1 MAFTRYATAVVT
13 QKDVS
18 QKGWGKVRKAAANP
32 TRNLVAQASE
42 ILGKPFSPDNYLLT
56 HCTIVAS
63 VDVDEVPNVKLG
75 RVKVGSKT
83 INRKY
88 ADYYIKPECSQYVNN
103 NGDSWNRNVLLM
115 AYPSFVGS
123 HNFLEHIQIEEQSK
137 GRIIDAVARDIG
149 DSVYVDILVATDR
162 KHEQLVKDIESGKIA
177 TLSMGCT
184 VDETIC
190 TKCGNV
196 AVDETELCDCIKF
209 HKLDHFYDEAGQK
222 RVIAEL
228 CGHPSLGDDGGVQ
241 FIEASWVATPAFAGA
256 VMRNILEMSSMPESM
271 ARRIQ
276 AVMEQPPAEW
286 DATAQQKAASG
297 QWNSMARTQ
306 EQLRTGQWGDEEEEK
321 APAEEAKGPLETLQN
336 EIYDAIV
343 EKVKGRV
350 LDDLKKQEVEEAL
363 SPEESSAAPNDT
375 IIKEANLRQAAARAY
390 RGAVTAL
397 MRTASS
403 DVEFIDSLV
412 SLNKSFGV
420 EIEREIYRAS
430 LKVGSLDSYSS
441 MERFVGACQRAL
453 ARPITPADLRVM
465 IRIGKM
471 LTQMGSTN
479 PPSTRR

>member
-13 QKDVS
+13 QRGVS
-18 QKGWGKVRKAAANP
+18 HKGWSKVRKAAASP

-42 ILGKPFSPDNYLLT
+42 ILGKPFSPDDFLLT

-88 ADYYIKPECSQYVNN
+88 SDYYIKPECSQYVNN
-103 NGDSWNRNVLLM
+103 NGDSWSRNVLLM
-115 AYPSFVGS
+115 AYLSFIGS
-123 HNFLEHIQIEEQSK
+123 HNFLEHIQLEEQSK

-190 TKCGNV
+190 SKCGNV
-196 AVDETELCDCIKF
+196 AVDETELCDCIRF
-209 HKLDHFYDEAGQK
+209 AKLDHFFDESGQR

-228 CGHPSLGDDGGVQ
+228 CGHPTLGDDGGVQ
-241 FIEASWVATPAFAGA
+241 FIEASWVASPAFAGA
-256 VMRNILEMSSMPESM
+256 VMRNILEPTAMPPSL

-276 AVMEQPPAEW
+276 AVLDQPPAQW
-286 DATAQQKAASG
+286 DANAQQKAA
-297 QWNSMARTQ
+297 ALATR
-306 EQLRTGQWGDEEEEK
+306 EQIAQWGDEGDGEGDGGEDK
-321 APAEEAKGPLETLQN
+321 VPAEEGSPLDALQN
-336 EIYDAIV
+336 DIYEAIV
-343 EKVKGRV
+343 ERVKKKVV
-350 LDDLKKQEVEEAL
+350 EDLKSKEVEEAL
-363 SPEESSAAPNDT
+363 NPEDSSMSPNDT
-375 IIKEANLRQAAARAY
+375 VIKEAAYRKAAARAY
-390 RGAVTAL
+390 KGAVIVL

-403 DVEFIDSLV
+403 DVEFVDSLAT
-412 SLNKSFGV
+412 LNESFGV
-420 EIEREIYRAS
+420 SVPREVYRAS
-430 LKVGSLDSYSS
+430 LKVGALDKYSS
-441 MERFVGACQRAL
+441 LERFVGACQRTL
-453 ARPITPADLRVM
+453 RRPLNPADLRVM

-479 PPSTRR
+479 PPTRR